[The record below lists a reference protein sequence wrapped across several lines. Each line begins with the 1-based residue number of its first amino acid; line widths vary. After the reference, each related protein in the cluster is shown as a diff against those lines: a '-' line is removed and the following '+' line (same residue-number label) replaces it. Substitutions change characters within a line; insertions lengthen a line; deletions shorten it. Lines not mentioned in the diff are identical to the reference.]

1 MRVLSQSDLTL
12 SPVGIN
18 TECYRIYE
26 SLSLGSVPVI
36 EDIMTPGLCGDTPAS
51 LNHQSIN
58 NSNHIFLNTANN
70 KEYIL
75 GKGNYSAP
83 LRLLKAL
90 NAPVIFIKDWKANL
104 NAVLQKESEMTDM
117 DIIKRREHV
126 IQWYEKFKTQMSEQ
140 LVNVLLDKFFHRD
153 TR

>member
-26 SLSLGSVPVI
+26 SLALGSVPVI

-51 LNHQSIN
+51 LNQQSIN
-58 NSNHIFLNTANN
+58 NSNHILLNTAHN